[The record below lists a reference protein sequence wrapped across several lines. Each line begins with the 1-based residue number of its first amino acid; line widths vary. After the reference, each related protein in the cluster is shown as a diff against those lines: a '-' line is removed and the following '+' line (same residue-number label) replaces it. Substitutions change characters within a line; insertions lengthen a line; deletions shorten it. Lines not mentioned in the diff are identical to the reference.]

1 MWSPDRSELSLAPIL
16 GWLGLAVVT
25 GVFVLD
31 GSVGALTGRLT
42 ASRGEPEAH
51 SALGALAPGAD
62 PQAPGGAVVGDDDG
76 GGDEG
81 DEGGDEGKG
90 GAAKPGGS
98 APAALALAEADAAA
112 PAGGAVPAGPA
123 TKLPP
128 LFDPCVDGEG
138 AGCKRALDPFRA
150 ALARSRKR
158 ELGRPLRLSL
168 FGDSVVATD
177 EIPGRLRH
185 QAVAELGDGGPGFV
199 YAHSPHRFCA
209 HEAITR
215 SQSGSWLNYAVS
227 MAAVRD
233 HLYGYGGATAQTD
246 GGAVTT
252 KIKGEP
258 ATHIAVHYL
267 AQPRG
272 GQLQIL
278 RDREES
284 PLLTV
289 DSRADA
295 AAPRVARAEV
305 KDGVRAVSLRASGSV
320 RLFGLV
326 LERDSGAVV
335 DNLGIVSVTA
345 KNFSRNDHAHWA
357 SQIRARQPD
366 LVMIMLGAN
375 EAQWLQGGAN
385 EMRDYTARYTE
396 LLAPI
401 RAAGSA
407 CLVIS
412 PLDQVEVTEGKV
424 VSRKISTRIVE
435 SQRAAA
441 VAAGCAFFDSLAWMG
456 GPGSAARWRRKSW
469 LSGDYIHLTRK
480 GSEQLGDALF
490 KALFHA
496 APASPAAAQAA
507 AGAVTSPPPSGA
519 PGAAAGGPSAAPSAA
534 SPARGISSGSQ
545 GSGGASAGGP

>member
-1 MWSPDRSELSLAPIL
+1 MWSQDRSELSLAPIL
-16 GWLGLAVVT
+16 GWLGLAVIA
-25 GVFVLD
+25 GVFVID

-42 ASRGEPEAH
+42 ASRSEPLAH
-51 SALGALAPGAD
+51 SALGALAPGPD
-62 PQAPGGAVVGDDDG
+62 PLAPDV
-76 GGDEG
+76 EG
-81 DEGGDEGKG
+81 DAPTRVPLVG
-90 GAAKPGGS
+90 PG
-98 APAALALAEADAAA
+98 ALAIAEADLGGEGDASLGAGAAGSGSGA
-112 PAGGAVPAGPA
+112 GAV
-123 TKLPP
+123 KLPP
-128 LFDPCVDGEG
+128 LFDPCVEGEG

-150 ALARSRKR
+150 ALARSRKGD
-158 ELGRPLRLSL
+158 LGRPLRLSL

-185 QAVAELGDGGPGFV
+185 RAVAELGDGGPGFV

-215 SQSGSWLNYAVS
+215 SSSGSWTSYAVS
-227 MAAVRD
+227 MTSVRD
-233 HLYGYGGATAQTD
+233 RFYGYGGSTAQTD
-246 GGAVTT
+246 GGSVTT

-267 AQPRG
+267 GQPRG
-272 GQLQIL
+272 GQLEIL
-278 RDREES
+278 HDRAET
-284 PLLTV
+284 PLVTV
-289 DSRADA
+289 DSRVET
-295 AAPRVARAEV
+295 AAPAVALAQV
-305 KDGVRAVSLRASGSV
+305 ADGAHSVVVRATGNV

-326 LERDSGAVV
+326 LERDRGAVV

-375 EAQWLQGGAN
+375 EAQWLQGGTN
-385 EMRDYTARYTE
+385 EMRDYTERYTE

-401 RAAGSA
+401 RTAGSA

-412 PLDQVEVTEGKV
+412 PLDQVEITDGRV

-435 SQRAAA
+435 AQRAAA
-441 VAAGCAFFDSLAWMG
+441 VAAGCGFFDSLSWMG
-456 GPGSAARWRRKSW
+456 GPGSAAKWRRRSW

-490 KALFHA
+490 KALFG
-496 APASPAAAQAA
+496 APGES
-507 AGAVTSPPPSGA
+507 
-519 PGAAAGGPSAAPSAA
+519 PGAAA
-534 SPARGISSGSQ
+534 
-545 GSGGASAGGP
+545 SAGK